1 MRTAPCAAKPQ
12 PSPSGATPEAFRLVQ
27 RKHRNDSGRLLEEPD
42 TPNHMSVVQSD
53 NGQPVG
59 AFGQQAALMNKFFL
73 AVALVVT
80 FAATAAGPQ
89 WPSSSPTPSA
99 SARMR
104 RPIGRMVIPMTT
116 NLFPLPSGHPPS
128 SGCPYFSG

>member
-1 MRTAPCAAKPQ
+1 VARRLKPF
-12 PSPSGATPEAFRLVQ
+12 ALVQ

-59 AFGQQAALMNKFFL
+59 AFGQQAAPDRRPLMNKIFL

-80 FAATAAGPQ
+80 FAATAAGPAMAEQ
-89 WPSSSPTPSA
+89 
-99 SARMR
+99 
-104 RPIGRMVIPMTT
+104 
-116 NLFPLPSGHPPS
+116 FPNA
-128 SGCPYFSG
+128 FSQR